1 MSERKAIGLNG
12 IFKGKEL
19 RIEGL
24 LDDVMGRRICLP
36 ELAMKNIAAFNALE
50 REKYKITDAPFY
62 YGKMGALGY
71 IIAEK
76 YFKFITT
83 HGKEGE

>member
-1 MSERKAIGLNG
+1 MSEKKAVGTNG

-24 LDDVMGRRICLP
+24 LDDVMGYRVCLP
-36 ELAMKNIAAFNALE
+36 ELAMRNPAAMNAID
-50 REKYKITDAPFY
+50 RENYTVKDAPFY
-62 YGKMGALGY
+62 YCKMGHLGY

-76 YFKFITT
+76 DFKFV
-83 HGKEGE
+83 